1 MFGISYCK
9 AWAAAV
15 SARLW
20 TLCRFYG
27 RIKTSRCG
35 RICRNDVNKGSCDC
49 CGSEAYHL
57 VPEKYWDEG
66 EIFMREEQKEL
77 LWEELVKT
85 SPVFDEDLFNRRD
98 DIITSQVN
106 SWIEASNRVDAF
118 VSAPTATLRM
128 SGRSPLQGGRC
139 LPVSLAWAARRSAS
153 SGTAI
158 SAAVIFRPCSGL
170 LFVGQFTHSGPS
182 RGFYVFHP
190 SIISYY

>member
-1 MFGISYCK
+1 MISFYYCE
-9 AWAAAV
+9 
-15 SARLW
+15 
-20 TLCRFYG
+20 
-27 RIKTSRCG
+27 RCG

-118 VSAPTATLRM
+118 VEGRDKGNRFGIECPYCHATNVRK
-128 SGRSPLQGGRC
+128 
-139 LPVSLAWAARRSAS
+139 VSLAGRAVSA
-153 SGTAI
+153 G
-158 SAAVIFRPCSGL
+158 IFGL
-170 LFVGQFTHSGPS
+170 GSKKIGKQWHCNKCGSDF
-182 RGFYVFHP
+182 
-190 SIISYY
+190 